1 MSSQVPI
8 NEEPIKNLEQLADYI
23 LQGAKPEAKWLVGT
37 EHEKFGW
44 TDTSKKHPSYEG
56 NQGIEALLLKF
67 EGNGWQSTREGQA
80 IIALAKNKATL
91 TLEPGGQ
98 FELSGAPISSLTAL
112 DEEIKAHFDE
122 LAIYSKD
129 LGLSWHGFGV
139 TPFFKSSEI
148 PRMPK
153 ARYGIM
159 RKYLPTVGRLAN
171 EMMHNTCTVQANL
184 DFKDEADAMKK
195 LRVGLFLQPVVMAMF
210 ANSPAYQGALTG
222 GYCMRSAIWQET
234 DVQRY
239 LYPAHFL
246 APNQSIMDYV
256 KWALNVNLF
265 FIVRDQ
271 QYQDCSGLLFNDFLQ
286 NGWQGHQATVG
297 DFALHLSTLFPDVRL
312 KQYLEVRGADMSSL
326 DYMKALPAFH
336 IGILYD
342 DQAMDEVLSLFKD
355 VSADDLW
362 DCRKAVNMQGLQ
374 TKLKGINLQTWATQL
389 LKISR
394 AGLVRRHERAEFLDT
409 LEEQIIAGRVP
420 ADRIIEAWGQG
431 QDAVLAA
438 TRLI

>member
-23 LQGAKPEAKWLVGT
+23 LQGAKPEERWLVGT

-44 TDTSKKHPSYEG
+44 SSASQKHPSYLGE
-56 NQGIEALLLKF
+56 QGIEALLLKF
-67 EGNGWQSTREGQA
+67 EANGWQSTREGQD

-98 FELSGAPISSLTAL
+98 FELSGAPLSSLTAL
-112 DEEIKAHFDE
+112 DQEIKAHFDE
-122 LAIYSKD
+122 LAIYSKELD
-129 LGLSWHGFGV
+129 LSWHGFGV
-139 TPFFKSSEI
+139 TPFFKSSDI

-184 DFKDEADAMKK
+184 DFKNEADAMKK

-210 ANSPAYQGALTG
+210 ANSPAYEGALTG
-222 GYCMRSAIWQET
+222 GYCMRGAIWQET

-256 KWALNVNLF
+256 KWALKVNLF
-265 FIVRDQ
+265 FIVRDH
-271 QYQDCSGLLFNDFLQ
+271 QYQDCSGLLFNDFLEH
-286 NGWQGHQATVG
+286 GWQGHQATVG

-312 KQYLEVRGADMSSL
+312 KQYLEVRGADMSSI

-355 VSADDLW
+355 VSADELW
-362 DCRKAVNMQGLQ
+362 TCRKSVNLQGLQ
-374 TKLKGINLQTWATQL
+374 TKLKNASLQTWATQL

-394 AGLVRRHERAEFLDT
+394 AGLIRRNERAEFLDP
-409 LEEQIIAGRVP
+409 LEEQILAGKVP
-420 ADRIIEAWGQG
+420 ADRIIEAWHKGKE
-431 QDAVLAA
+431 AVLEA
-438 TRLI
+438 TRLM